1 MSLINLL
8 KTSISSIKSHKLRVF
23 LTSIGIIIGIS
34 SVVTILSIGNGLK
47 EEVLSSFEEAESN
60 KYALYYDSGNTGMM
74 LAQEYF
80 QESDIDDLS
89 KIEGVSK
96 VEIPQGI
103 GAGFTFSA
111 TTITYF
117 DKETYGFIDSFNNK
131 QLNVAEGRN
140 YEAKEEDNKVIILSY
155 TEAEYLFDD
164 VENAIGKGVTIANEI
179 YEVIGV
185 MPEVTGFSIMPASS
199 YISKSF
205 MTSIQDNSYI
215 TQLDVYLESNV
226 DKEKIISEMNTVLK
240 NTHSDLEGEY
250 KFQDSQA
257 ITKAYEQIIGRV
269 TGFITL
275 VTGISLFV
283 GGIGVMNIMYVSV
296 SERRREIGI
305 RRAIGAKPT
314 SILLQFLFEAII
326 VTGMGGLIGIL
337 CGYLFSK
344 LVSNFLPFPA
354 VMSVGSFIGATLTS
368 VIVGIIFGIIP
379 AYKASKL
386 DPIKAIY
393 N

>member
-131 QLNVAEGRN
+131 QLNVAEGRS

-257 ITKAYEQIIGRV
+257 ITKAYEQIIGSV